1 MKRPIFIVLS
11 SLVGGML
18 YGKLATIFHWY
29 LPPNWLADITRTG
42 SVETRVD
49 MAYISLYI
57 DALLIGFA
65 LSILLCLIER
75 GTMRRTDP

>member
-1 MKRPIFIVLS
+1 MRRPIFIVLS
-11 SLVGGML
+11 SLVVGML

-29 LPPNWLADITRTG
+29 LPPNWLANITRTG

-65 LSILLCLIER
+65 ISIFLWLTGRRML
-75 GTMRRTDP
+75 RRTGP